1 MKRSWLARHP
11 IGFMALYFLLYLS
24 AFNFLETQISMPRV
38 LLVHCRLDDL
48 IPFCKYAVIPY
59 FAWFVWIP
67 FTLFY
72 LLWRAPREDFWRLCL
87 PLFAGM
93 TIALACYVI
102 LPTGL
107 ALRPYY
113 VPGNDFFART
123 VRTLYRTDTP
133 TNVCPSIHVFN
144 SVTLLLAYY
153 RCRIFEQP
161 RRRWM
166 LLAAVPAAVRRYDHR
181 TGLLCDPAHW
191 AGPAPLLCAGHRSFC
206 PCRSDAV
213 PHRHCHQRVPVHPCV
228 QLGDPDAGL
237 PPLPPV

>member
-1 MKRSWLARHP
+1 MKRNWFARHP

-48 IPFCKYAVIPY
+48 IPFCKYAILPY
-59 FAWFVWIP
+59 FAWFAWIP

-113 VPGNDFFART
+113 VPGND
-123 VRTLYRTDTP
+123 L
-133 TNVCPSIHVFN
+133 
-144 SVTLLLAYY
+144 
-153 RCRIFEQP
+153 
-161 RRRWM
+161 
-166 LLAAVPAAVRRYDHR
+166 
-181 TGLLCDPAHW
+181 
-191 AGPAPLLCAGHRSFC
+191 FC
-206 PCRSDAV
+206 PHRADAV